1 MLFIKNLTNLDG
13 SEIEVGL
20 TGNGKEVS
28 VSLTIAKESP
38 ITLAKSTV
46 EGVASAL
53 KKSVEYIG
61 GIVDVLKTDGTTT
74 TTCLMSKKATE
85 LNFLVKDTKTVLKE
99 TKEFPV
105 TIGTYDEK
113 DEVDNVHYPRDMI
126 LFIVPRIVRKPDCD
140 GYAVDYSL
148 VVDRRNLGAA
158 TVTKD
163 IGDYRVIGMFVK
175 WPIWMRLKF
184 PAYAYIKGEKDEVL
198 GAIKLGYKT
207 EKKVTRN
214 QVQDVDV
221 KEAVDYLAE
230 SFRILKENRDKKEA
244 AQGNN
249 TKDRRPA
256 FASRD
261 IKQPKAGNTS
271 NKGADRNHGRV
282 GFPSKFKSG
291 NNVTANKG
299 GKNKKNG
306 RRR

>member
-126 LFIVPRIVRKPDCD
+126 LFIVPTMVD
-140 GYAVDYSL
+140 GVKKDYSL

-163 IGDYRVIGMFVK
+163 IGDYRVIGMFVNC
-175 WPIWMRLKF
+175 PIWMRLKF

-214 QVQDVDV
+214 QVHDVDA

-230 SFRILKENRDKKEA
+230 SFRI
-244 AQGNN
+244 
-249 TKDRRPA
+249 
-256 FASRD
+256 
-261 IKQPKAGNTS
+261 
-271 NKGADRNHGRV
+271 
-282 GFPSKFKSG
+282 
-291 NNVTANKG
+291 
-299 GKNKKNG
+299 
-306 RRR
+306 